1 MEKIALE
8 KLTAVSLSACFIM
21 AFLFTLLSPGIAS
34 AAAEPLSS
42 TWLANQIKTIP
53 KEKKTKYAVYLQALG
68 DNSKPIV
75 FNSHKMASASLIKIP
90 IMIEAFKQKQQGKLN
105 FSEPIIIRHANAAEG
120 GSVYNLPDGTILSL
134 GEIVELMIV
143 QSDNTSANILIDKLG
158 MENVNATLKELGC
171 RETILQRKMMDFA
184 AVKKG
189 RQNYTSVSDIAHL
202 LQKLYALQCL
212 DPASDQAML
221 EIMQRQE
228 DNMIIPA
235 QLPHQLKIAHK
246 TGQLD
251 GMYYDCGIVY
261 GKKGDYLLCLM
272 AENIKDEAHVLYD
285 MSSLSLA
292 IYDKIGR

>member
-1 MEKIALE
+1 MEKIVLE
-8 KLTAVSLSACFIM
+8 KLAAVSLFACFLLLF
-21 AFLFTLLSPGIAS
+21 AFALLSPNIAS
-34 AAAEPLSS
+34 AAAEPFSS
-42 TWLANQIKTIP
+42 TWLTNQIKTVP
-53 KEKKTKYAVYLQALG
+53 AEKKTKYAVYVQALG

-90 IMIEAFKQKQQGKLN
+90 IMIEAFKQKQQGKLD
-105 FSEPIIIRHANAAEG
+105 FSEPIIIRHANAVEG

-143 QSDNTSANILIDKLG
+143 QSDNTSANILIDKLK
-158 MENVNATLKELGC
+158 MENINAMIQQLGC
-171 RETILQRKMMDFA
+171 SETILQRKMMDFE

-189 RQNYTSVSDIAHL
+189 RQNYTSVNDIALL
-202 LQKLYALQCL
+202 LQKLHALQCL
-212 DPASDQAML
+212 DPESDQAML

-261 GKKGDYLLCLM
+261 GKKGDYILCLM
-272 AENIKDEAHVLYD
+272 AENIKDEAHVMYD